1 MVLLAKIETR
11 EDALRQIKATSLM
24 FLLVGAAEAAM
35 GLGFWLFLHSPSP
48 MIEDAVAFALLGAVL
63 MKWKARPAAV
73 LLVVLSVFAVANTLT
88 NRSGSGIIID
98 LAFFAFAI
106 RACEAT
112 FKLHSK
118 SLGEEPAP
126 ELVVPTGIR
135 RDIRNGWIVGV
146 ICGLMVLTTAAIER
160 PSGREA
166 NCPFPPCN
174 PVVVT
179 YLFVS
184 ALYLGFA
191 YGIWR
196 KSRVCTILI
205 LLVFGN
211 EFIKTHVTSKGLAE
225 HTAGFYLLFLA
236 LDLVFFYFYARAVL
250 GTVRYHK
257 IARSQFRQGKSHAA
271 LAVEA
276 IDTDTS
282 ISTHFSAEGSTVET
296 DQTKPTEHAIKQTP
310 VGVSASAIIAI
321 VGGVFTILVAI
332 FNFNG
337 PLVADTTFPRRE
349 SLILLA
355 FILAALGL
363 WGIVSGIG
371 LMRRRNW
378 ARLCGLVFAGLL
390 ALWSLGAIWTVVL
403 IISTPSQTDAR
414 TYLGP
419 AWPVIVS
426 GLMIVFVLLPLALSV
441 WWLVYFNRREIKA
454 HFVRSPQKVFR
465 MPVIRR
471 PGTL

>member
-1 MVLLAKIETR
+1 
-11 EDALRQIKATSLM
+11 
-24 FLLVGAAEAAM
+24 
-35 GLGFWLFLHSPSP
+35 
-48 MIEDAVAFALLGAVL
+48 
-63 MKWKARPAAV
+63 
-73 LLVVLSVFAVANTLT
+73 
-88 NRSGSGIIID
+88 
-98 LAFFAFAI
+98 
-106 RACEAT
+106 
-112 FKLHSK
+112 
-118 SLGEEPAP
+118 
-126 ELVVPTGIR
+126 
-135 RDIRNGWIVGV
+135 
-146 ICGLMVLTTAAIER
+146 
-160 PSGREA
+160 
-166 NCPFPPCN
+166 
-174 PVVVT
+174 
-179 YLFVS
+179 
-184 ALYLGFA
+184 
-191 YGIWR
+191 
-196 KSRVCTILI
+196 
-205 LLVFGN
+205 
-211 EFIKTHVTSKGLAE
+211 
-225 HTAGFYLLFLA
+225 
-236 LDLVFFYFYARAVL
+236 VL

-465 MPVIRR
+465 MPVMRR